1 MKQFY
6 MYVIH
11 NLRSDQLAF
20 SLYKKLIP
28 KVANL
33 LLLACIKWDLTLF
46 FLFTVEKNRNR
57 VNMPIK
63 LKYATV

>member
-28 KVANL
+28 KVAKT
-33 LLLACIKWDLTLF
+33 LACIKWDLTLF
-46 FLFTVEKNRNR
+46 FLFTVEKYRNR
-57 VNMPIK
+57 VNMSIK